1 MGDKWA
7 MVGGASHC
15 FLGDEP
21 TFRQTGCTNFYEFGC
36 GKAGKHVIP
45 YLLEQG
51 HQVLNVDLIPLYYAD
66 VDNLTVGTYN
76 VIEAAVPC
84 HNFANTIE

>member
-1 MGDKWA
+1 M
-7 MVGGASHC
+7 
-15 FLGDEP
+15 
-21 TFRQTGCTNFYEFGC
+21 
-36 GKAGKHVIP
+36 IP

>member
-1 MGDKWA
+1 M
-7 MVGGASHC
+7 
-15 FLGDEP
+15 
-21 TFRQTGCTNFYEFGC
+21 
-36 GKAGKHVIP
+36 IP

-84 HNFANTIE
+84 HNFASKSANGGRPSCAVTASMSTGDAITKQSVRAIRR